1 MFANWKH
8 YTKMQQNIQD
18 ITVYYDQSDLIMLLQ
33 KSRRIKDVRSLNLFK
48 KSLKE
53 GQKIAV
59 DTN

>member
-1 MFANWKH
+1 
-8 YTKMQQNIQD
+8 MQQNIQD